1 MDWSPLVVSLKIA
14 STATA
19 LVFVLGI
26 AAARAVSRSRGIFRV
41 FADGLCSLPMV
52 LPPTV
57 VGFALLAAFG
67 RRSPAGKFLALFG
80 IRLVFSWW
88 GAVLAAFVVA
98 FPLMYR
104 TARSAFDHIDPSLS
118 AAARTLGM
126 SEWRIFR
133 LITLPLAWPG
143 IAAGVAL
150 SFARA
155 LGEFG
160 ATLMIAGNI
169 PGKTQTIP
177 VAIYFLSE
185 GGFSGRALV
194 WVAVILA
201 ISLVSMTVVNATER
215 RRH

>member
-1 MDWSPLVVSLKIA
+1 MDWSPLVVSLKI
-14 STATA
+14 SGTATA
-19 LVFVLGI
+19 FVFVLGI
-26 AAARAVSRSRGIFRV
+26 VAARAVSRSRGIVRV
-41 FADGLCSLPMV
+41 IADGFFSFSVV

-67 RRSPAGKFLALFG
+67 RRSPAGKLLALFG

-185 GGFSGRALV
+185 GGFTGRALV

-201 ISLVSMTVVNATER
+201 VSLVSMTVVNATER